1 MIDLVRFLSYLWNT
15 LMEIPIHSSSRI
27 VHFFLLVCLM
37 IATLQGRIDDNAN
50 SLSDVWEAANQAGPS
65 AEADDD
71 GDGFSNRMEEAA
83 GTHPRDGRFF
93 PRVSQIRRDAAQRVM
108 LDWQTVAGI
117 SYQPMVSLALSDW
130 KPVGPAIIGSGETQ
144 EISLDASSVIASGS
158 VRRTRW
164 ATPSWG
170 LATVKSYA
178 AMASPPAPLIDD
190 SLAQLQISQ
199 SNPNVDNFSQWV
211 RGWIIAPQTGVY
223 TFSIASDDSAEFWLS
238 TDVST
243 SAKVLRCSVNGWT
256 NAQEWTKYPSQQS
269 VAVSLTAGR
278 AYYFE
283 IFHHEGGGGDHV
295 TVAWTRPG
303 MTTGTREVIGG
314 PALASSGQNLGELMA
329 SGARLFF
336 RLDVKH
342 IDSDGDDVTDYEEHL
357 LGLDPL
363 NPTTTPRV
371 ADGTSARRTV
381 TSASTVTLGVSIP
394 RAYEQGSAQARFVAF
409 RSGGIGP
416 ITVPYQISGS
426 AAAGVDYQSLS
437 GTVHFPAGARAVPI
451 PVVPMADAS
460 IEPQET
466 VTLTLQSG
474 SGYQL
479 GNPVEASVS
488 IDDAADVLYIAQLRS
503 VPGMQSAGRGIAAL
517 RKSGNSLNSQV
528 SLSFGGLSAAQTSA
542 EIFYSTNQ
550 GAGGTTVLTFPPGQ
564 VPTQTWNFSAAG
576 GLTREEILSA
586 LSEGKLRVR
595 VNTGSG
601 AEIIG
606 QLLATP
612 AWQTMPPVE
621 TVPPAP
627 THASSVAEAAR
638 FLTQA
643 TFGPTESDLTSL
655 TGNAYATWIDQQI
668 ALPHSYHRAAMV
680 ARADQWRARGDT
692 SGGWQGPRNETWWQ
706 SSLTAPDQLRQRMA
720 LALSQIFVIS
730 QFGALDSDHEGVT
743 IYYDMLLEN
752 AFGNYRDLLEDVTL
766 SPMMGTYLSMMR
778 NRKPDPLTGHEPD
791 ENYAREVMQLFSVGL
806 SKTHLDG
813 TLMLDAEGMPLPTY
827 TQEETVGLAHIFT
840 GWGPHYDNA
849 SPPRWSDNNIASRN
863 DWFRYGYDGLRPM
876 TFYQDFHDTN
886 ERVILGGHV
895 IPASTDGVD
904 RMRRALDALYQHPN
918 TGPFIAKQ
926 LIQKFITSNP
936 SPGYV
941 ARVASVFN
949 NNGSG
954 VRGDLGATIKAVLLD
969 YEARALA
976 PRQSYSFGKPCEPL
990 LRVARALRVL
1000 PGNLPKPADP
1010 NYYINL
1016 QWDMPE
1022 QAPLLSPSVFNF
1034 FQPGYSNPGTI
1045 ARAGLLSPE
1054 FQIFAETNALRQA
1067 NFNLSMI
1074 SWGIWSPEPMPS
1086 GTENYRY
1093 SVNYDP
1099 LVAILNTPGLTT
1111 LQQQA
1116 KLIDYL
1122 DERFL
1127 FGRMSPEL
1135 RANITAT
1142 FAALPGW
1149 YDFTSSRQAGRAQ
1162 VALYLVLNS
1171 PEFFVQK

>member
-1 MIDLVRFLSYLWNT
+1 MIFLMVIT
-15 LMEIPIHSSSRI
+15 
-27 VHFFLLVCLM
+27 VH
-37 IATLQGRIDDNAN
+37 ARIDENGN
-50 SLSDVWEAANQAGPS
+50 NLSDVWESANDAVLLPDS
-65 AEADDD
+65 DED

-83 GTHPRDGRFF
+83 GTHPRDGRVF
-93 PRVSQIRRDAAQRVM
+93 PRIQQVRRDEAERVL
-108 LDWQTVAGI
+108 LDWQTVPGI
-117 SYQPMVSLALSDW
+117 CYQPMVSLDLNAW
-130 KPVGPAIIGSGETQ
+130 RPVGPAVIGSGETQ
-144 EISLDASSVIASGS
+144 EHALDASSVIASGS

-164 ATPSWG
+164 ATTNGG
-170 LATVKSYA
+170 LATVKNYA
-178 AMASPPAPLIDD
+178 AMANPPTPLIDD
-190 SLAQLQISQ
+190 SLTQLQIPQ
-199 SNPNVDNFSQWV
+199 SNPNEENYSQWI

-223 TFSIASDDSAEFWLS
+223 AFWIASDDSSEFWLS
-238 TDVST
+238 TDATAS
-243 SAKVLRCSVNGWT
+243 SKVLRCSVNGWT
-256 NAQEWTKYPSQQS
+256 NAQEWTKYPTQQS

-283 IFHHEGGGGDHV
+283 IFHQEGGGGDHV
-295 TVAWTRPG
+295 TMAWTRPG
-303 MTTGTREVIGG
+303 MIAGTRETITGN
-314 PALASSGQNLGELMA
+314 ALASSGQNLGELMA
-329 SGARLFF
+329 GGARMFF
-336 RLDVKH
+336 RLDVKQ
-342 IDSDGDDVTDYEEHL
+342 IDSDGDGVSDYEEHL

-371 ADGTSARRTV
+371 ADGISGRRTV
-381 TSASTVTLGVSIP
+381 ASASTVTLGVAAP
-394 RAYEQGSAQARFVAF
+394 RAYEQGSAEARFVVF

-416 ITVPYQISGS
+416 ITVPYQVSGS
-426 AAAGVDYQSLS
+426 ALAGDDYQALS
-437 GTVHFPAGARAVPI
+437 GSVHFPAGARAVAI
-451 PVVPMADAS
+451 PVVPVSDGMV
-460 IEPQET
+460 EPQES
-466 VTLTLQSG
+466 VTITLQNGNGYLLG
-474 SGYQL
+474 S
-479 GNPVEASVS
+479 PVEASVS

-503 VPGMQSAGRGIAAL
+503 VAGMQSAGRGIAAL
-517 RKSGNSLNSQV
+517 RKSGNSLTSKF
-528 SLSFGGLSAAQTSA
+528 SLSYGGLSAAQTSA
-542 EIFYSTNQ
+542 EIYFSTNQ
-550 GAGGTTVLTFPPGQ
+550 GAGGTTVLTLPLGQ
-564 VPTQTWNFSAAG
+564 VPALTWDFSAAG
-576 GLTREEILSA
+576 GMSREEILEA
-586 LSEGKLRVR
+586 LAQGNLWVR
-595 VNTGSG
+595 VNSTAAAG

-612 AWQTMPPVE
+612 AWQNMPPLE
-621 TVPPAP
+621 DVPPAP
-627 THASSVAEAAR
+627 SHANNVAEAAR

-643 TFGPTESDLTSL
+643 TFGPTETELANL
-655 TGNAYATWIDQQI
+655 TGNAYAPWIDQQI
-668 ALPHSYHRAAMV
+668 ALPPSYHRAAVV
-680 ARADQWRARGDT
+680 ARANEWRARGDT
-692 SGGWQGPRNETWWQ
+692 SGGWQGPLNEIWWQ
-706 SSLTAPDQLRQRMA
+706 RSLTAPDQLRQRMA

-730 QFGALDSDHEGVT
+730 QFGALDGDHEGVT
-743 IYYDMLLEN
+743 IYFDMLLEN

-778 NRKPDPLTGHEPD
+778 NRKPDALTGHEPD

-806 SKTHLDG
+806 SKVHLDG

-827 TQEETVGLAHIFT
+827 TQDETVGLAHIFT
-840 GWGPHYDNA
+840 GWGPHYDDAN
-849 SPPRWSDNNIASRN
+849 PPRWSDSNNIAPRN
-863 DWFRYGYDGLRPM
+863 DWFLYGYDSLRPM
-876 TFYQDFHDTN
+876 SFYQDFHDTN

-895 IPASTDGVD
+895 IAASADGVD
-904 RMRRALDALYQHPN
+904 RMRQALDALFQHPN
-918 TGPFIAKQ
+918 TAPFIAKQ
-926 LIQKFITSNP
+926 LIQKLITSNP

-976 PRQSYSFGKPCEPL
+976 PRQSYSYGKPSEPL

-1016 QWDMPE
+1016 QYGMPE

-1054 FQIFAETNALRQA
+1054 FQVFAETNALRQA

-1074 SWGIWSPEPMPS
+1074 SWGIWTPETIPAGM
-1086 GTENYRY
+1086 GNYRY
-1093 SVNYDP
+1093 SVNYNP
-1099 LVAILNTPGLTT
+1099 LVALLNTPGLTT
-1111 LQQQA
+1111 LQAQA

-1127 FGRMSPEL
+1127 FGQMSPQL
-1135 RANITAT
+1135 RANITNT

-1149 YDFTSSRQAGRAQ
+1149 FDFTSERQAARAQ

>member
-1 MIDLVRFLSYLWNT
+1 M
-15 LMEIPIHSSSRI
+15 
-27 VHFFLLVCLM
+27 
-37 IATLQGRIDDNAN
+37 AN
-50 SLSDVWEAANQAGPS
+50 EAGVS

-71 GDGFSNRMEEAA
+71 GDGFSNRLEEAA
-83 GTHPRDGRFF
+83 GTHPRDGRMF
-93 PRVSQIRRDAAQRVM
+93 PKVQRIARDASQRVQ

-117 SYQPMVSLALSDW
+117 RYQPMVSLDLNEW
-130 KPVGPAIIGSGETQ
+130 RPVGPAVIGSGETQ
-144 EISLDASSVIASGS
+144 EHTLDPSSVIASGA

-164 ATPSWG
+164 ATTNWG
-170 LATVKSYA
+170 LTTVKNYA
-178 AMASPPAPLIDD
+178 AMTSPPAPLIDD
-190 SLAQLQISQ
+190 TITQLQIPQ
-199 SNPNVDNFSQWV
+199 SNPNEEDFSQWV
-211 RGWIIAPQTGVY
+211 RGWIVAPQTGIY
-223 TFSIASDDSAEFWLS
+223 TFWIASDDSAEFWLS
-238 TDVST
+238 TDATS
-243 SAKVLRCSVNGWT
+243 SAKVLRCSVDGWT

-283 IFHHEGGGGDHV
+283 IFHQEGGGGDHV
-295 TVAWTRPG
+295 TVAWTRPS
-303 MTTGTREVIGG
+303 MTAGTREVISGNS
-314 PALASSGQNLGELMA
+314 LASSGQNLGDLMA
-329 SGARLFF
+329 SGSRLFF
-336 RLDVKH
+336 RLDMEQF
-342 IDSDGDDVTDYEEHL
+342 DSDGDGVSDYEEHL

-363 NPTTTPRV
+363 NATSTPRV
-371 ADGTSARRTV
+371 ADGTTARRTV
-381 TSASTVTLGVSIP
+381 ASPSTVTLGVAVP
-394 RAYEQGSAQARFVAF
+394 RAYEEGNGQARFVVF

-416 ITVPYQISGS
+416 ITVPYQVSGS
-426 AAAGVDYQSLS
+426 ASAGVDYQTLTGS
-437 GTVHFPAGARAVPI
+437 VHFPAGVRAVPI
-451 PVVPMADAS
+451 PVVPIADGV
-460 IEPQET
+460 IEPQEN
-466 VTLTLQSG
+466 VSLTLQSG
-474 SGYQL
+474 NGYQL
-479 GNPVEASVS
+479 ASPVEASVS

-503 VPGMQSAGRGIAAL
+503 VPGMNSAGRGIAAL
-517 RKSGNSLNSQV
+517 RKSGNSLTSQV

-550 GAGGTTVLTFPPGQ
+550 GSGGTTLLSFPLGQ
-564 VPTQTWNFSAAG
+564 VPAQTWDFAAAG
-576 GLTREEILSA
+576 GMSREEILLTLA
-586 LSEGKLRVR
+586 NGNLWVR
-595 VNTGSG
+595 VNTAAAAG
-601 AEIIG
+601 AEIVG
-606 QLLATP
+606 QLVATP
-612 AWQTMPPVE
+612 AWQTMPPLE
-621 TVPPAP
+621 SVPPAP
-627 THASSVAEAAR
+627 THASSIGEAAR

-643 TFGPTESDLTSL
+643 TFGPTESELTSL

-668 ALPHSYHRAAMV
+668 ALPASYHRAAVV
-680 ARADQWRARGDT
+680 ARANQWRARGDT

-706 SSLTAPDQLRQRMA
+706 RSLTAPDQLRQRMA
-720 LALSQIFVIS
+720 FALSQIFVIS
-730 QFGALDSDHEGVT
+730 QFGALDGDHEGVT

-791 ENYAREVMQLFSVGL
+791 ENYAREVKQLFSVGL

-813 TLMLDAEGMPLPTY
+813 TLMLDAEGMPIPTY
-827 TQEETVGLAHIFT
+827 TQDETVGLAHIFT
-840 GWGPHYDNA
+840 GWGPHYDDTN
-849 SPPRWSDNNIASRN
+849 PPRWSDNNIASRS
-863 DWFRYGYDGLRPM
+863 DWFRYGYDSLRPM
-876 TFYQDFHDTN
+876 SYYAEFHDTN

-895 IPASTDGVD
+895 IAASNDGVD
-904 RMRRALDALYQHPN
+904 RMRQALDALYQHPN

-926 LIQKFITSNP
+926 LIQKFVTSNP

-941 ARVASVFN
+941 ARVAAIFN

-976 PRQSYSFGKPCEPL
+976 PRQSYSHGKPCEPL
-990 LRVARALRVL
+990 LRTARALRVL

-1067 NFNLSMI
+1067 NFNLTMI

-1086 GTENYRY
+1086 GTANYRY
-1093 SVNYDP
+1093 TVNYDP
-1099 LVAILNTPGLTT
+1099 LVAILNTPGLTP
-1111 LQQQA
+1111 LQAQSQ
-1116 KLIDYL
+1116 LIDYL

-1127 FGRMSPEL
+1127 FGQMSPEL

-1142 FAALPGW
+1142 FAALPEW
-1149 YDFTSSRQAGRAQ
+1149 YDFTSTRQAGRAQ

>member
-1 MIDLVRFLSYLWNT
+1 
-15 LMEIPIHSSSRI
+15 MESPIHLSRR
-27 VHFFLLVCLM
+27 VLHFFLAGCLM
-37 IATLQGRIDDNAN
+37 MAGLQARIDDNAN
-50 SLSDVWEAANQAGPS
+50 NLSDVWEVANQAGTS
-65 AEADDD
+65 TEADDD
-71 GDGFSNRMEEAA
+71 GDGFSNRMEEAS
-83 GTHPRDGRFF
+83 GTHPRDGRAF
-93 PRVSQIRRDAAQRVM
+93 PRVRQIRRDAAQRVM

-117 SYQPMVSLALSDW
+117 SYQPMVSLDLGDW
-130 KPVGPAIIGSGETQ
+130 RPVGPAIIGGGETQ
-144 EISLDASSVIASGS
+144 EITLDASSVIASGA

-164 ATPSWG
+164 ATTNWG

-178 AMASPPAPLIDD
+178 AMASPPASLIDD
-190 SLAQLQISQ
+190 SVTQLQISQ
-199 SNPNVDNFSQWV
+199 SNPNVDNFSEWV
-211 RGWIIAPQTGVY
+211 RGWIVAPQTGVY
-223 TFSIASDDSAEFWLS
+223 TFWIASDDSAEFWLS
-238 TDVST
+238 TDATT

-269 VAVSLTAGR
+269 VTVSLTAGR

-303 MTTGTREVIGG
+303 MTAGTREVIAGN
-314 PALASSGQNLGELMA
+314 ALASSGQNLGELMA
-329 SGARLFF
+329 GGARLFF
-336 RLDVKH
+336 RLDVRQ
-342 IDSDGDDVTDYEEHL
+342 IDSDGDGVNDYEEHL

-381 TSASTVTLGVSIP
+381 TSASTVTLGVAVP
-394 RAYEQGSAQARFVAF
+394 RAYEEGNAQARFVAF

-416 ITVPYQISGS
+416 ITVPYQISGT
-426 AAAGVDYQSLS
+426 ATAGADYQNLS
-437 GTVHFPAGARAVPI
+437 GSVHFSAGARAVPI
-451 PVVPMADAS
+451 PVVPLTDGVT
-460 IEPQET
+460 EVQEQ

-479 GNPVEASVS
+479 GSPVEASVS
-488 IDDAADVLYIAQLRS
+488 IDDSADVLYIAQLRS
-503 VPGMQSAGRGIAAL
+503 VPGMQSAGRGVAAL
-517 RKSGNSLNSQV
+517 RKSGNSLTSRC

-542 EIFYSTNQ
+542 ELYFSTNQ
-550 GAGGTTVLTFPPGQ
+550 GAGGTTVLAFPPGQ
-564 VPTQTWNFSAAG
+564 VPSLNWDFSAAG
-576 GLTREEILSA
+576 GMSREEILQA
-586 LSEGKLRVR
+586 LAEGKLWVR
-595 VNTGSG
+595 VNTAAAAG

-612 AWQTMPPVE
+612 AWQTMPPIE

-627 THASSVAEAAR
+627 THASSTAEAAR

-643 TFGPTESDLTSL
+643 TFGPTESELANL

-668 ALPHSYHRAAMV
+668 ALPASYHRAAMM
-680 ARADQWRARGDT
+680 ARTSQWLARGDT

-706 SSLTAPDQLRQRMA
+706 RSLTAPDQLRQRMA

-730 QFGALDSDHEGVT
+730 QFGALDGSHEGVT

-840 GWGPHYDNA
+840 GWGPHYNDA
-849 SPPRWSDNNIASRN
+849 DPPRWSNNSVASRN
-863 DWFRYGYDGLRPM
+863 DWFRYGYDSLRPM

-895 IPASTDGVD
+895 IPAGTDGVD

-918 TGPFIAKQ
+918 TGTFLAKQ
-926 LIQKFITSNP
+926 LIQKFVTSNP

-941 ARVASVFN
+941 ARVASAFN

-976 PRQSYSFGKPCEPL
+976 PRQSYSFGKPSEPL

-1000 PGNLPKPADP
+1000 PANLPKPADP

-1127 FGRMSPEL
+1127 FGQMSPQL
-1135 RANITAT
+1135 RTNITNT